1 MKMKKL
7 LMILIAACLAMPTFA
22 QSTNKQLEKALK
34 KEKKE
39 KLKEYKQDGW
49 KIFGSTR
56 SLEVALLKHY
66 DKLATLGDDGT
77 EVSGTAT
84 RCKSKNLGHQMAVND
99 ACLTYAQ
106 RAGSQL
112 QGRVVSDIAGN
123 STDVAGEFDHFYAAY
138 ERLVE
143 KEIKGEMEESFSVIK
158 DNGDGTFEIQTY
170 FIASESAASKAR
182 MRALEN
188 AMKESEAAKR
198 HAEQISKFA
207 RERVNE

>member
-1 MKMKKL
+1 
-7 LMILIAACLAMPTFA
+7 MILIAACLAMPAFA

-39 KLKEYKQDGW
+39 KLKEYEKDGW
-49 KIFGSTR
+49 KIFGSSR

-66 DKLATLGDDGT
+66 DKLASLGEDGT
-77 EVSGTAT
+77 EVSGTAS
-84 RCKSKNLGHQMAVND
+84 RCKSKNLGHQMAIND

-123 STDVAGEFDHFYAAY
+123 STDTNGEFDHFYAAY

-143 KEIKGEMEESFSVIK
+143 KEIKGEMDESFSVIK
-158 DNGDGTFEIQTY
+158 DNGDGTFEVQTY
-170 FIASESAASKAR
+170 FVASESAASKAR

-188 AMKESEAAKR
+188 AINESEAAKR

-207 RERVNE
+207 QERVNK

>member
-1 MKMKKL
+1 MKKL
-7 LMILIAACLAMPTFA
+7 LMILIAACLAMPAFA

-39 KLKEYKQDGW
+39 KLKEYEKDGW
-49 KIFGSTR
+49 KIFGSSR

-66 DKLATLGDDGT
+66 DKLASLGEDGT
-77 EVSGTAT
+77 EVSGTAS
-84 RCKSKNLGHQMAVND
+84 RCKSKNLGHQMAIND

-123 STDVAGEFDHFYAAY
+123 STDTNGEFDHFYAAY

-143 KEIKGEMEESFSVIK
+143 KEIKGEMDESFSVIK
-158 DNGDGTFEIQTY
+158 DNGDGTFEVQTY
-170 FIASESAASKAR
+170 FVASESAASKAR

-188 AMKESEAAKR
+188 AINESEAAKR

-207 RERVNE
+207 QERVNK

>member
-1 MKMKKL
+1 MKKL
-7 LMILIAACLAMPTFA
+7 LMILIAACLVVPAFS
-22 QSTNKQLEKALK
+22 QSTNKDLQKALK

-39 KLKEYKQDGW
+39 KLKEYKKDGW

-66 DKLATLGDDGT
+66 DKLAALGEDGS

-84 RCKSKNLGHQMAVND
+84 RCKSKNLGHQMAIND

-123 STDVAGEFDHFYAAY
+123 STDTAGEFDHFYAAY

-170 FIASESAASKAR
+170 FTVSESAASKAR
-182 MRALEN
+182 IRALEN
-188 AMKESEAAKR
+188 AMNESEAAKR

>member
-1 MKMKKL
+1 MKKL
-7 LMILIAACLAMPTFA
+7 LMILIAACLVVPAFS
-22 QSTNKQLEKALK
+22 QSTNKELQKALK

-39 KLKEYKQDGW
+39 KLKEYKKDGW

-66 DKLATLGDDGT
+66 DKLAALGEDGS

-84 RCKSKNLGHQMAVND
+84 RCKSKNLGHQMAIND

-123 STDVAGEFDHFYAAY
+123 STDTAGEFDHFYAAY

-158 DNGDGTFEIQTY
+158 DNGDGTFEIQSY
-170 FIASESAASKAR
+170 FVVSESAASKAR
-182 MRALEN
+182 IRALEN
-188 AMKESEAAKR
+188 AMNESEAAKR

>member
-1 MKMKKL
+1 
-7 LMILIAACLAMPTFA
+7 MILIAACLVVPAFS

-39 KLKEYKQDGW
+39 KLKEYKKDGW

-66 DKLATLGDDGT
+66 DKLATLGDDAN
-77 EVSGTAT
+77 EVSGTAS

-198 HAEQISKFA
+198 HADQISKFA

>member
-1 MKMKKL
+1 MKKL
-7 LMILIAACLAMPTFA
+7 LMILIAACLVLPVMGQT
-22 QSTNKQLEKALK
+22 TNKDLEKALK

-39 KLKEYKQDGW
+39 KLKEYKKDGW

-66 DKLATLGDDGT
+66 DKLATLGEDGN
-77 EVSGTAT
+77 EVAGTAS
-84 RCKSKNLGHQMAVND
+84 RCKSKNLGHQMAIND

-123 STDVAGEFDHFYAAY
+123 STDTAGEFDHFYAAY

-143 KEIKGEMEESFSVIK
+143 KEIKGEMEESFSVIR

-170 FIASESAASKAR
+170 FVASESAASKAR

-188 AMKESEAAKR
+188 ALKESEIAKK
-198 HAEQISKFA
+198 HAEKISDFV
-207 RERVNE
+207 REKVAD